1 MMMKLD
7 TQNDR
12 NETVR
17 VDELQM
23 PMNSERTGTEQ
34 VLWENWSYG

>member
-1 MMMKLD
+1 MKLD

-17 VDELQM
+17 ADELQM
-23 PMNSERTGTEQ
+23 PMNTERTGTEQ
-34 VLWENWSYG
+34 VLWEN